1 MPAFFLFLLNIAYA
15 DLPQVLL
22 RTSFFFGTI
31 RSFLLEIR
39 SAFPPIC
46 SAFVRFVLLWHD
58 SFIFARVSFGF
69 PPSSFIFAHFVR
81 LLPDSF
87 IFVTFHSFLL
97 EIRSAFPQFVRLLPD
112 SFIFARLVRLFP
124 PFVHLCPL
132 FYLSHLPVS
141 FLSLRCECNCTAF
154 HVKPFTCG

>member
-97 EIRSAFPQFVRLLPD
+97 EIRSAFPNSFV
-112 SFIFARLVRLFP
+112 F
-124 PFVHLCPL
+124 CPTR
-132 FYLSHLPVS
+132 S
-141 FLSLRCECNCTAF
+141 FLPASFVFSPIRSSLPTFLSISFAGF
-154 HVKPFTCG
+154 LSFSQV

>member
-87 IFVTFHSFLL
+87 IF
-97 EIRSAFPQFVRLLPD
+97 
-112 SFIFARLVRLFP
+112 ARLVRLFP

-154 HVKPFTCG
+154 HVKPFTL